1 MGYAKNLAIVR
12 GEFDGDDEPD
22 DFLLYQQTEKARK
35 DTQCKE
41 EQPSKSKGGEE

>member
-1 MGYAKNLAIVR
+1 MGYAKNLAIAM

-35 DTQCKE
+35 DSQFKE
-41 EQPSKSKGGEE
+41 DNPSKSKGGEE